1 LWLGLLF
8 LLLLGLLLLLLEEE
22 GVDAERE
29 GVQAREAETAVRA
42 TEECWV
48 DTGGSEEGCGR
59 EESHRPVV

>member
-1 LWLGLLF
+1 MWLGLLF

-48 DTGGSEEGCGR
+48 DTGGSEEG
-59 EESHRPVV
+59 